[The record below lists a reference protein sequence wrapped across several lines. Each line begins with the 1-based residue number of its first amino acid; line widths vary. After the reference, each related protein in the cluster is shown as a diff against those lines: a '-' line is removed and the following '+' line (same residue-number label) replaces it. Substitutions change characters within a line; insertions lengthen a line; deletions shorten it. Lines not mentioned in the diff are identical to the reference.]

1 MKKDVKKDKSGA
13 AGAVALGA
21 SLAGLA
27 ASAYFLLT
35 KDGKEKKKQA
45 KAWAIK
51 MKGDVIEK
59 LENVRE
65 ISEPVYHQIIDNV
78 AARHEKIKKN
88 GPKEVKELAKD
99 LKKHWSFLSDLASV
113 PKNKPKPEK
122 KVTIKPKTKITVKK
136 TVGKNKKNA

>member
-1 MKKDVKKDKSGA
+1 MKKETTKGKSGA
-13 AGAVALGA
+13 AGVVALGA

-35 KDGKEKKKQA
+35 EDGKKKQKQA

-59 LENVRE
+59 LENARE
-65 ISEPVYHQIIDNV
+65 VSEPVYHQIIDTV
-78 AARHEKIKKN
+78 ATKHEKIKKN

-99 LKKHWSFLSDLASV
+99 LKKHWTTLSDLASM
-113 PKNKPKPEK
+113 PK
-122 KVTIKPKTKITVKK
+122 IKITNARK
-136 TVGKNKKNA
+136 TTNKK